1 MVNEQ
6 EYENRKRDLEL
17 RDIKSD
23 IENED
28 LKFQISFE
36 KSEAQKNMTWF
47 CVIGILLY
55 PIGIP
60 LTDLLGLDNAVV
72 ALKSIAPTYFVATSA
87 VIAAFFTAQ
96 TLAGKK

>member
-1 MVNEQ
+1 MVNNE
-6 EYENRKRDLEL
+6 EFENKKRDLEL
-17 RDIKSD
+17 QDFKSD

-28 LKFQISFE
+28 A
-36 KSEAQKNMTWF
+36 KSDAQRNMTWF

-60 LTDLLGLDNAVV
+60 LTDLLGLDNAVE